1 MGFATG
7 NSSVNKA
14 SAEAESRLPF
24 TRGVIN
30 PNRGPGSVTRVITRQ
45 CGLLT
50 PGSYRGVGEGAS
62 RATGAGLGRAGPH
75 DLVLALAHLY
85 VSKSPTGCLRPSA
98 RPEGS
103 DGLSLNS
110 LNGFSRKPV
119 RFPSGLLTRGIFLS
133 CHDERGQQPS
143 VYWRSFNK
151 RPKGCP
157 EPM

>member
-45 CGLLT
+45 YGLLT

-62 RATGAGLGRAGPH
+62 RATGAGLGGRAGPH

-85 VSKSPTGCLRPSA
+85 VYKSSTGCLRPSA
-98 RPEGS
+98 RPGG
-103 DGLSLNS
+103 DFAN
-110 LNGFSRKPV
+110 
-119 RFPSGLLTRGIFLS
+119 LT
-133 CHDERGQQPS
+133 
-143 VYWRSFNK
+143 K
-151 RPKGCP
+151 RV
-157 EPM
+157 